1 MKNWWHLFRSGA
13 TVNSDDCFYF
23 HSIQDMDKRLQALM
37 SACEKLPTDNLNNFR
52 SVAFPNFP
60 GSTSTEKDWEAT
72 KDCWTSHWLVRLAE
86 KPRRNSPITELW
98 TAESSMQIHPKT
110 EHPDN
115 NVRLMKP
122 AHQFQPNTCHLQGK
136 KVVWN
141 TDTCRRRIRLKSLK
155 LHPHFSRLRLFLP
168 PNENENHARREDRK

>member
-1 MKNWWHLFRSGA
+1 MIVFISTAFKTWTRDYRRWCQRAKNSPQTTWTISGQLLFQTFLARLLPERLRGNERLLNVSLA
-13 TVNSDDCFYF
+13 RQARWEAKKKLPNNWTVNGWVIDADS
-23 HSIQDMDKRLQALM
+23 
-37 SACEKLPTDNLNNFR
+37 
-52 SVAFPNFP
+52 
-60 GSTSTEKDWEAT
+60 
-72 KDCWTSHWLVRLAE
+72 
-86 KPRRNSPITELW
+86 
-98 TAESSMQIHPKT
+98 PKT

-122 AHQFQPNTCHLQGK
+122 AHQFQPNMCHLQGK

-155 LHPHFSRLRLFLP
+155 LHPHFPRLRLFLP